1 MSVFYS
7 IIIPVFDASET
18 LEKCLDSIAAQTFL
32 NYEII
37 LVNDGSRDESL
48 SLAEKW
54 QAKNQNIEIQIIDQE
69 NGGLGEARNAAI
81 KKANGAYCALLDADD
96 YWHPEKLESCY
107 SFLKASSECDVLY
120 HSVIN
125 FGLQGEKA
133 RKVFAI
139 TKPNDIM
146 LKGLP
151 IVPSAAI
158 IKTKVAQKYPFST
171 NLKFHGAEDLY
182 LWLELLAAEKCFY
195 FWPDALSYYR
205 ETGGM
210 STRIDEHLRKVENV
224 YEHFYQLDL
233 YNRLALEQALQR
245 KWYEAARFY
254 QKRGQHH
261 AAERYYSMADGK
273 SLKIFTLK
281 IMNRLGLSY

>member
-1 MSVFYS
+1 MSGFYS
-7 IIIPVFDASET
+7 IIIPVYNAEDT
-18 LEKCLDSIAAQTFL
+18 LEECLNSVASQTFL

-37 LVNDGSRDESL
+37 LVNDGSEDNSL
-48 SLAEKW
+48 GIAKEWLARHKD
-54 QAKNQNIEIQIIDQE
+54 IEIQIINQK
-69 NGGLGEARNAAI
+69 NCGLGAARNLAI
-81 KKANGAYCALLDADD
+81 EKASGEYCALLDADD

-107 SFLKASSECDVLY
+107 SFLKESNECDVLY
-120 HSVIN
+120 HSVTN
-125 FGLQGEKA
+125 VGLKGEKA

-139 TKPNDIM
+139 SSAGDIM
-146 LKGLP
+146 QKGLP
-151 IVPSAAI
+151 IVPSAALV
-158 IKTKVAQKYPFST
+158 KTSTAQDFPFST
-171 NLKFHGAEDLY
+171 NIEFHGAEDLY
-182 LWLELLAAEKCFY
+182 LWLELLAAKKCFY
-195 FWPDALSYYR
+195 YWPDAMSFYR

-210 STRIDEHLRKVENV
+210 STRIDEHLKKVENV
-224 YEHFYQLDL
+224 YEHFYQLNL
-233 YNRLALEQALQR
+233 YKRLAVEQALQR